1 MTITTPHPKQT
12 GIVATGGFILLG
24 TDDAVTFTAHLTAG
38 TPVIGAKVQFTND
51 DKALVEAGTALWV
64 DEVQGNSL
72 QTYAGRGVGALTA
85 IRLVAT
91 DGTWTFIVTE
101 GS

>member
-1 MTITTPHPKQT
+1 MTITTRHPKQT
-12 GIVATGGFILLG
+12 GITATGGFILLG

-38 TPVIGAKVQFTND
+38 APVTGAKVQFTND
-51 DKALVEAGTALWV
+51 SKALIEAGTALWV
-64 DEVQGNSL
+64 DEIQGNSVVS
-72 QTYAGRGVGALTA
+72 YSGRGVGALTA